1 MFSLRAFFQAIV
13 LEGKYWKRRMESVTA
28 EYKKWRLFYKK
39 KFAHDNRGML
49 DVIEVSALYYSK
61 TLVVRPDVVPK
72 VTSYGCFHT
81 DRKRIWKRKLSL
93 SIASTQY

>member
-1 MFSLRAFFQAIV
+1 MSIRVFFQAIV

-49 DVIEVSALYYSK
+49 DVIEVSLLYYSK
-61 TLVVRPDVVPK
+61 TLGARAYIVAK
-72 VTSYGCFHT
+72 VT
-81 DRKRIWKRKLSL
+81 L
-93 SIASTQY
+93 